1 MKIYL
6 GLVWLMYV
14 VSGLAD
20 SATTKSKDTSQ
31 GGLENFVPEHTVN
44 DSMEGNG
51 IQAFVLVRSTGET
64 EYRMFMDTASTLT
77 FNYSIYC
84 KNIMTRYI
92 LGVIPNESKV
102 LSVSKS
108 SVNISCAN
116 SVIERN
122 RTSDLEQIYIINGTF
137 DVTINSGVIG
147 QALLEFSL
155 NEVDVNNLT
164 SVTLSQTYD
173 VIVIRKLRPVDTI
186 FRLVVYCVQI
196 LVLTGFGAELDF
208 QIVKNTLRKPVAPAI
223 GFCCQYLMMPL
234 VSHFLLRYYF
244 HLVVV
249 VPYSHDI
256 VTGIRLITTTCILA
270 KRFMTS

>member
-1 MKIYL
+1 MKLYL

-20 SATTKSKDTSQ
+20 SATTKRKDTSQ

-51 IQAFVLVRSTGET
+51 IQAFVLIRSTGET
-64 EYRMFMDTASTLT
+64 KYRMFMDTASTLT
-77 FNYSIYC
+77 FNYSIHC

-92 LGVIPNESKV
+92 LGVIQNVSKV

-122 RTSDLEQIYIINGTF
+122 RTSDLEQIYIVNGTF
-137 DVTINSGVIG
+137 DVTINSGVIV
-147 QALLEFSL
+147 ALLEFSL

-164 SVTLSQTYD
+164 SVTLLQTYD

-208 QIVKNTLRKPVAPAI
+208 QIVKDTLRKPVAPAKRI
-223 GFCCQYLMMPL
+223 CCQYLMMPL
-234 VSHFLLRYYF
+234 VGHFLLRYIF
-244 HLVVV
+244 SPCCSLF
-249 VPYSHDI
+249 S
-256 VTGIRLITTTCILA
+256 
-270 KRFMTS
+270 

>member
-1 MKIYL
+1 MKIHL
-6 GLVWLMYV
+6 GFVWLMYI

-20 SATTKSKDTSQ
+20 SATTNGKDTSQ
-31 GGLENFVPEHTVN
+31 TDLERSVPEHTVD
-44 DSMEGNG
+44 DSMEGDEL
-51 IQAFVLVRSTGET
+51 QAFVLVRSTGET
-64 EYRMFMDTASTLT
+64 EYRMYMDSASTLT
-77 FNYSIYC
+77 FNYSIHC
-84 KNIMTRYI
+84 KNIMSRYI
-92 LGVIPNESKV
+92 LGVIPNVSKV

-122 RTSDLEQIYIINGTF
+122 RTSNLEQIYIINGTF

-208 QIVKNTLRKPVAPAI
+208 QIVKDTLRKPVAPAI

-234 VSHFLLRYYF
+234 VGHFLLRYIF
-244 HLVVV
+244 SPCCCSLF
-249 VPYSHDI
+249 S
-256 VTGIRLITTTCILA
+256 
-270 KRFMTS
+270 